1 MKTKIFIT
9 IIFLISLLS
18 INIASADTC
27 SFLDSNGDCITTVS
41 ELNDVEALA
50 SLKTINC
57 YWSNC
62 QLTLDV
68 NGDGF
73 ITSSDISLIKSIVQL
88 KQTTIDGAPS
98 IINLELIN
106 NNTQIRLTVTDSDGT
121 VRSDIGV
128 NVAVNEYPGTYDGV
142 VITDTNGESIIGIPS
157 ELLTQSWTGKVWFD
171 DDAQKQIPYTENT
184 VIYTYTAPQETQAPP
199 SSSDGGSGGSGGG
212 SSTPTCIDEHFECSE
227 WNECTGNKVQTRS
240 CKEIKNCKGDYEPSK
255 LQSCTPKVEPKPVE
269 ITNQENEVK
278 ETEQESNNQ
287 ITGAVIY
294 ENPVWSAKVRAFF
307 VSIINWFISLF

>member
-98 IINLELIN
+98 NYKFRINKFYLQVWTKNNFIIKQKPPFLGANL
-106 NNTQIRLTVTDSDGT
+106 
-121 VRSDIGV
+121 
-128 NVAVNEYPGTYDGV
+128 P
-142 VITDTNGESIIGIPS
+142 
-157 ELLTQSWTGKVWFD
+157 
-171 DDAQKQIPYTENT
+171 
-184 VIYTYTAPQETQAPP
+184 
-199 SSSDGGSGGSGGG
+199 
-212 SSTPTCIDEHFECSE
+212 H
-227 WNECTGNKVQTRS
+227 
-240 CKEIKNCKGDYEPSK
+240 
-255 LQSCTPKVEPKPVE
+255 
-269 ITNQENEVK
+269 
-278 ETEQESNNQ
+278 
-287 ITGAVIY
+287 
-294 ENPVWSAKVRAFF
+294 
-307 VSIINWFISLF
+307 